1 MTFTVEVA
9 NNLNAPEGFLVQA
22 RDGTEDTSA
31 IIGTFLCPDIV
42 QERNSD
48 IPVNYK
54 ILQCNE
60 SQNNGDAGLLDVSL
74 V

>member
-42 QERNSD
+42 RERNSD